1 MLDFLLRFS
10 WVWYLAPDPP
20 SVTIKGFGIAMMEVG
35 RRVMWNAFRFV
46 ALPLFSSIAA
56 VLTFAR
62 LQR

>member
-46 ALPLFSSIAA
+46 ALPPS
-56 VLTFAR
+56 
-62 LQR
+62 